1 MHAKA
6 VNFKGLA
13 KTGQSNCVGV
23 HWPSVYIS
31 IGFTNSGD
39 KANNGLLFTI
49 AQ

>member
-13 KTGQSNCVGV
+13 KTGQSNGVGV

-31 IGFTNSGD
+31 IRFTNTGD
-39 KANNGLLFTI
+39 NANNCLLFKI